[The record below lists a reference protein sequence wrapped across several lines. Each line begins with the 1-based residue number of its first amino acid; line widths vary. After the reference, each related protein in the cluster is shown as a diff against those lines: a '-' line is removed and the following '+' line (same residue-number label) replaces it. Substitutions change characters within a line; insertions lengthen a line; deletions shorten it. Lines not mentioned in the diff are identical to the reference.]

1 MAHRQRRRLKL
12 LKNKWVVYAVALVIM
27 VGACFYIYKIIYPN
41 EEPPQVEVTN
51 QALEAAKKENADM
64 KRRLDELEKRV
75 KLESKQIKVQER
87 VKVDAMPPDAVA
99 GAIAD
104 ELRIFLRTD

>member
-1 MAHRQRRRLKL
+1 MK
-12 LKNKWVVYAVALVIM
+12 KWIVYLIALAVIA
-27 VGACFYIYKIIYPN
+27 GACFYVYKIIYPN
-41 EEPPQVEVTN
+41 EPPQVEITH

-87 VKVDAMPPDAVA
+87 EKVDAMPPDAVA
-99 GAIAD
+99 VAIAD
-104 ELRIFLRTD
+104 ELRLFLGSD

>member
-1 MAHRQRRRLKL
+1 M

-41 EEPPQVEVTN
+41 ESPQVEVTN

-75 KLESKQIKVQER
+75 KAESKQIKVQER
-87 VKVDAMPPDAVA
+87 EKVDAMPPDAVA
-99 GAIAD
+99 RAIAD

>member
-1 MAHRQRRRLKL
+1 MNQTSK
-12 LKNKWVVYAVALVIM
+12 VISIVALIIIIVAGIW
-27 VGACFYIYKIIYPN
+27 IYRFIFPPV
-41 EEPPQVEVTN
+41 PPQVEVTN

-64 KRRLDELEKRV
+64 KRRLDELEKQV
-75 KLESKQIKVQER
+75 KAESKQIKVQER
-87 VKVDAMPPDAVA
+87 EKVDAMPPDAVA

>member
-1 MAHRQRRRLKL
+1 MK
-12 LKNKWVVYAVALVIM
+12 KWIIYLIALAVI

-41 EEPPQVEVTN
+41 EPPQVEITD

-64 KRRLDELEKRV
+64 RRRLDELEKRV
-75 KLESKQIKVQER
+75 KAESKQIKVQER
-87 VKVDAMPPDAVA
+87 EKVDAMPPDAVA

-104 ELRIFLRTD
+104 ELRLFLGSN

>member
-1 MAHRQRRRLKL
+1 M

-41 EEPPQVEVTN
+41 EPPQVEITD

-64 KRRLDELEKRV
+64 RRRLDELEKRV
-75 KLESKQIKVQER
+75 KAESKQIKVQER
-87 VKVDAMPPDAVA
+87 EKVDAMPPDAVA

-104 ELRIFLRTD
+104 ELRLFLGSN